1 MHQPHSLLLIMRLA
15 LHYLHYSVRMLQVL
29 GVWKVNSMIL
39 YLFLPK
45 YIAYHV
51 ALNDEFCTEYIIYQ

>member
-1 MHQPHSLLLIMRLA
+1 MHQRHSLLFIMPLA

-29 GVWKVNSMIL
+29 GVWKINSMIL

-51 ALNDEFCTEYIIYQ
+51 ALNDEFSNEYLIYQ